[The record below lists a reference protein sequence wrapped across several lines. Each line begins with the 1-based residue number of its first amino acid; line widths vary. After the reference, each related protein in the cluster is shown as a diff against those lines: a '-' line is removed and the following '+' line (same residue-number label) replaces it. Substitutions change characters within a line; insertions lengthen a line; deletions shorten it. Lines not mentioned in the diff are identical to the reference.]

1 LDVGSSLRD
10 YVRHPLRSLA
20 SPGARWT
27 VVAILLTGIL
37 LGLSACGG
45 GSSSEPEPASN
56 IKTLAADDPSIADA
70 QEEAQ
75 TGWNA
80 FVASFRKGDD
90 ELHHNV
96 KLAMP
101 TADGSKE
108 HIWVE
113 VTSIT
118 GDAIEGTLNNDPV
131 GDLGFAYGDVVV
143 LQRDDVEDWA
153 VYRDGELVLGG
164 FSIGSAAG
172 TTTGG

>member
-10 YVRHPLRSLA
+10 YVRHPVRSLT

-27 VVAILLTGIL
+27 VVAIVLTGVL

-45 GSSSEPEPASN
+45 GSSSSSEPEPASN
-56 IKTLAADDPSIADA
+56 IKTLPADHPSITIA
-70 QEEAQ
+70 QKEAQ

-80 FVASFRKGDD
+80 FVASFNKGDD

-101 TADGSKE
+101 TADGSRE
-108 HIWVE
+108 HVWVE

-143 LQRDDVEDWA
+143 LERDDVEDWA

-164 FSIGSAAG
+164 FSIGSA
-172 TTTGG
+172 GG